1 MTLLNT
7 AEKDLLGKVSNMVDK
22 YGFSAILNMLEI
34 LASDNADIAGTH
46 WEIIRKNLEDSML
59 EIEEHTLT
67 NDAN

>member
-67 NDAN
+67 NDSN

>member
-46 WEIIRKNLEDSML
+46 WEIIRKNLEDSVL

-67 NDAN
+67 NDSN

>member
-67 NDAN
+67 NEVN